1 MNKKFL
7 SVLFSMSFL
16 LLFGKALGFIRTA
29 MVASTYGAGFVS
41 DIYSFEDSLINEIYA
56 IFSTFLACSFIPK
69 YLSLEAHKRN
79 RLFNLLL
86 NCGIAIMALLTVFC
100 LVFTKSLLRLLVPGY
115 FELYDI
121 SQIIFITRINLIM
134 LILTFLVNYIMIV
147 LQTYEIFIYLSLESV
162 ILNVVVIG
170 YLLAMPNAGILGLLS
185 CRIVAYLIL
194 LILVTTKLKRS
205 TPLKYKLYLNPRDKD
220 FVDMVRLSL
229 PMLCITV
236 LWQLNYVIDKSMAS
250 ELKSGS
256 VACLNYANVISMII
270 YNVIGYIVSTY
281 AYPIMSKIQSDEYK
295 ISNTFR
301 EYFLI
306 LLKLVLPI
314 SILTMFFA
322 EYASNLLYGHG
333 NMSAGSIITIANIL
347 IMYLPG
353 SIAYCIKNLYSKLFY
368 IKKNTKIVLGLD
380 IAGCM
385 ANIILNFILVNFMG
399 VYGLALATSIS
410 YCVTVVL
417 QIIFANKKGYTNL
430 ELNDLRHTI
439 VYVIALSAIG
449 FVTSYALKQF
459 INDETI
465 KFIYVSMVYLIV
477 CGLFGFK
484 DLKQVVNT

>member
-1 MNKKFL
+1 MKFMQFSL
-7 SVLFSMSFL
+7 LFSL
-16 LLFGKALGFIRTA
+16 L
-29 MVASTYGAGFVS
+29 
-41 DIYSFEDSLINEIYA
+41 
-56 IFSTFLACSFIPK
+56 FIPK

-236 LWQLNYVIDKSMAS
+236 LWQLNYVIDKSTW
-250 ELKSGS
+250 LLNFKSGS
-256 VACLNYANVISMII
+256 VACFLNYAKCIS
-270 YNVIGYIVSTY
+270 
-281 AYPIMSKIQSDEYK
+281 
-295 ISNTFR
+295 
-301 EYFLI
+301 
-306 LLKLVLPI
+306 
-314 SILTMFFA
+314 
-322 EYASNLLYGHG
+322 
-333 NMSAGSIITIANIL
+333 
-347 IMYLPG
+347 
-353 SIAYCIKNLYSKLFY
+353 
-368 IKKNTKIVLGLD
+368 
-380 IAGCM
+380 
-385 ANIILNFILVNFMG
+385 
-399 VYGLALATSIS
+399 
-410 YCVTVVL
+410 
-417 QIIFANKKGYTNL
+417 
-430 ELNDLRHTI
+430 
-439 VYVIALSAIG
+439 
-449 FVTSYALKQF
+449 
-459 INDETI
+459 
-465 KFIYVSMVYLIV
+465 
-477 CGLFGFK
+477 
-484 DLKQVVNT
+484 